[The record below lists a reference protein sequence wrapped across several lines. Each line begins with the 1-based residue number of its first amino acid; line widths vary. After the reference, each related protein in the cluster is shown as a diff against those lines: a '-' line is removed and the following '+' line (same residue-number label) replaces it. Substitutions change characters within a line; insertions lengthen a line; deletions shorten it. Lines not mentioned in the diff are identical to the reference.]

1 MASVTVLP
9 RNGYFSPAGLQ
20 LQCTLF
26 LETSLKNL
34 DQFLTKLGNFYF
46 PLPCQKNEIVKKQGG
61 VSSSSTWR
69 GATVAPTTGSGGASP
84 ACTPAWV
91 WTRLGRSSQVR
102 LRDRPASMVTRGF
115 RGNAPETQRTQ
126 TTFEAYNCSPFF
138 SSWNYEFLEATL
150 PGKS

>member
-1 MASVTVLP
+1 MVTSGQQAC
-9 RNGYFSPAGLQ
+9 NCNAHS
-20 LQCTLF
+20 
-26 LETSLKNL
+26 SLRRHSKI
-34 DQFLTKLGNFYF
+34 LTNSWQTWVTFISHYRDK
-46 PLPCQKNEIVKKQGG
+46 KNEIVKKQGG

-91 WTRLGRSSQVR
+91 WTRLGRSSQAR
-102 LRDRPASMVTRGF
+102 LRDRPAIMVTRGF

>member
-1 MASVTVLP
+1 M
-9 RNGYFSPAGLQ
+9 
-20 LQCTLF
+20 
-26 LETSLKNL
+26 
-34 DQFLTKLGNFYF
+34 TK
-46 PLPCQKNEIVKKQGG
+46 KNEIVKKQGG

-102 LRDRPASMVTRGF
+102 LRERPASMVTRGF

-126 TTFEAYNCSPFF
+126 TTFDAYNCSAFF
-138 SSWNYEFLEATL
+138 PAGTMNSLYLLYLGKVEKVWL
-150 PGKS
+150 PEKIFSVLTYYGQVANTT